1 MHTLISRRPRAPLVL
16 FLAVLGLLL
25 PLQAAHALDFGLG
38 ALEGTG
44 EVQREARSVEPF
56 QGLRLQTLARVV
68 IRPGERDAVEVQA
81 EGNLLPLIGTR
92 VERGTLVVED
102 SKRFKSANAEVTIT
116 VRQLESLE
124 GGGATAVVAE
134 GLHGPSLSISLGG
147 VCALTL
153 KGLAI
158 DRLHASLGGA
168 SALKATGTASDVSLA
183 LGGTAAVQAV
193 GLEARRMSVSGGGT
207 AQAQVWAT
215 QSLSIT
221 AGGAAGVRYYGVSNA
236 SVQVGGVAQVRR
248 LGSVPPG
255 PM

>member
-1 MHTLISRRPRAPLVL
+1 MQKMFLHQPRTPLAL
-16 FLAVLGLLL
+16 LLAILCLLL

-38 ALEGTG
+38 AQEGTG
-44 EVQREARSVEPF
+44 EVQRETRTVEPF
-56 QGLRLQTLARVV
+56 RSLKLQTLARVV

-102 SKRFKSANAEVTIT
+102 SKRFKSSTAEVTIT

-134 GLHGPSLSISLGG
+134 GLHGPALSISLGG

-153 KGLAI
+153 KGLAV

-168 SALKATGTASDVSLA
+168 SALKMSGAAGDVSLD
-183 LGGTAAVQAV
+183 LGGTAAVQAAD
-193 GLEARRMSVSGGGT
+193 LEAKRMSMTSGGT
-207 AQAQVWAT
+207 AQALVWAT

-221 AGGAAGVRYYGVSNA
+221 AGGVAGVRYYGVSNA

-248 LGSVPPG
+248 LGPVPPK